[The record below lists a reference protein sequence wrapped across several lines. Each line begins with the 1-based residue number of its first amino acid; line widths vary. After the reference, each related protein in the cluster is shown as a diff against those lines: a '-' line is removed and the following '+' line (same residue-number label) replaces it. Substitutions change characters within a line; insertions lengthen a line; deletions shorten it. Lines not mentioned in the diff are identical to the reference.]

1 MTSSIL
7 STTTCFPFYN
17 SLPDDM
23 QHLVCEYLPLEQIRH
38 HLVYIKYYKQCS
50 NAMSQFSV
58 QQINTHF
65 HLNDYF
71 SMDLQKS
78 TTIEKYIYRNL
89 SNINRYAYSRKY
101 VDDLS
106 YANLRKIILCSK
118 IKNDT

>member
-1 MTSSIL
+1 MSLTTASSFQFYDLL
-7 STTTCFPFYN
+7 S
-17 SLPDDM
+17 DDM
-23 QHLVCEYLPLEQIRH
+23 QYLVREYLPLEQIRH
-38 HLVYIKYYKQCS
+38 HLLYIKYYSLCS
-50 NAMSQFSV
+50 KAMGKFSV

-65 HLNDYF
+65 HLDDYF
-71 SMDLQKS
+71 SMDTQKS
-78 TTIEKYIYRNL
+78 LTIEKYLYRNL

>member
-1 MTSSIL
+1 MSSSLTIA
-7 STTTCFPFYN
+7 SSFPFYN
-17 SLPDDM
+17 SLSDDM
-23 QHLVCEYLPLEQIRH
+23 QYLVREYLPLEQIRH
-38 HLVYIKYYKQCS
+38 HLLYIKYYKQCLS
-50 NAMSQFSV
+50 AMNTFSV

-65 HLNDYF
+65 HIDDYF

-78 TTIEKYIYRNL
+78 LTIEKYVYRNL

-118 IKNDT
+118 IKNNT